1 MSSTEMTRRPPE
13 QELVA
18 RVREPLFREQV
29 AMALP
34 PSVTVDH
41 FIRLTTTA
49 LLANQ
54 DLAEKADHQ
63 TILRA
68 LVQSAA
74 AGLIPDG
81 KEAAIVV
88 RGGKAVFQPM
98 IGGFRKIAA
107 EHGWTLK
114 TKAVYE
120 SDLFEHVEEPE
131 SIKHIVRPGV
141 ERGALVA
148 AYAKATHKDGRI
160 LYRVMYADQIAKRRD
175 IATTKQVWDKWPAEM
190 AEKTAGRDLF
200 ADLPL
205 AASDLERERIKALL
219 AEVAP
224 EPGDAQTLLYGSE
237 RVVNELP
244 AADPPSAVGGT
255 DGDASQQT
263 DGAAEALSPETAT
276 EAAPSAPGPDEEP
289 SLEEDVQTSA
299 FTAPASAGV
308 DDDSITIAAQHAAL
322 FHPPNGAHKEM
333 TLGEILAVG
342 AKGEQWF
349 KNRLDVV
356 TEPPEYVTALWSF
369 TRVYLPEVFQAALAK
384 REAEAA

>member
-114 TKAVYE
+114 TKAVYAA
-120 SDLFEHVEEPE
+120 DLFEHVEEPE
-131 SIKHIVRPGV
+131 SVKHIVRPGV
-141 ERGALVA
+141 ERGDLIA
-148 AYAKATHKDGRI
+148 AYAKATHKDGRV

-200 ADLPL
+200 VDLPL

-224 EPGDAQTLLYGSE
+224 EPGDAQDLLYGRAE
-237 RVVNELP
+237 ARDELP
-244 AADPPSAVGGT
+244 AADPPSTGGGT
-255 DGDASQQT
+255 DGDASQQA
-263 DGAAEALSPETAT
+263 DGAVEALSPETAP
-276 EAAPSAPGPDEEP
+276 EAAPPAPGTDDEP
-289 SLEEDVQTSA
+289 SLEPDEQQSA
-299 FTAPASAGV
+299 FTAPAGV
-308 DDDSITIAAQHAAL
+308 DDDSINIAAQHAAL

-333 TLGEILAVG
+333 TLSEILAVG
-342 AKGEQWF
+342 AKGEAWF
-349 KNRLDVV
+349 RNRLETV
-356 TEPPEYVTALWSF
+356 TEPPEYVAALWNF
-369 TRVYLPEVFQAALAK
+369 TRVFLPEAFQAALAK

>member
-219 AEVAP
+219 AEVAT
-224 EPGDAQTLLYGSE
+224 EPGDAQAMLYGPTA
-237 RVVNELP
+237 VNELP
-244 AADPPSAVGGT
+244 AADPPSTVGGT

-263 DGAAEALSPETAT
+263 ADVAGGSPPETAP
-276 EAAPSAPGPDEEP
+276 EAASAAAGTDDEP
-289 SLEEDVQTSA
+289 SLADEPASPFQ
-299 FTAPASAGV
+299 APAGAGV
-308 DDDSITIAAQHAAL
+308 DDDSINIAAQHAAL
-322 FHPPNGAHKEM
+322 YKPPNGAHSEM
-333 TLGEILAVG
+333 TLSEILAVG
-342 AKGEQWF
+342 ARGENWF
-349 KNRLDVV
+349 RNRLDVV
-356 TEPPEYVTALWSF
+356 TEPQEYVSALWSF
-369 TRVYLPEVFQAALAK
+369 TRVYLPEVFQAAFAK